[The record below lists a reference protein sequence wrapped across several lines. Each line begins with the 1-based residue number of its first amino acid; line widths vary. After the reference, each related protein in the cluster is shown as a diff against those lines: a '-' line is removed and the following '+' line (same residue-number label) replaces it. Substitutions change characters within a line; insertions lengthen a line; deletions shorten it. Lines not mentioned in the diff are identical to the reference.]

1 MRKGSTEALI
11 ESLQSLGIL
20 TTGIRKIHES
30 ISKTVE
36 KILTVLAPHEE
47 KKSLSL
53 LLPLLP
59 AVDSQ
64 KVESYLKTLEK
75 LKKWSDRIN
84 ERNKTYIQEFL
95 S

>member
-1 MRKGSTEALI
+1 M
-11 ESLQSLGIL
+11 
-20 TTGIRKIHES
+20 
-30 ISKTVE
+30 
-36 KILTVLAPHEE
+36 TVLAPHEE
-47 KKSLSL
+47 KKILSL

-84 ERNKTYIQEFL
+84 KRNKTYIQEFL